1 MSTPVPT
8 YFFYEGNLYKY
19 IKTIKSDNCIVAW
32 CYQDED
38 RHWLSIPSAKRNH
51 KKAYTISQ
59 AAALIR
65 CSPAT
70 IKELIKKRMVKV
82 PEKSYD
88 YQRGTYEPLRDYI
101 SAEDMLDLRQAV
113 WDALPKNRFGEPYK
127 DTMSSALELEHRMNL
142 GDDREF
148 IMKDDGDIIKIY
160 KV

>member
-1 MSTPVPT
+1 MAIPQ
-8 YFFYEGNLYKY
+8 YFFYEGQLHRY
-19 IKTIKSDNCIVAW
+19 IKTIKSDNSVVAW

-38 RHWLSIPSAKRNH
+38 RHWLPLRSVVKNH
-51 KKAYTISQ
+51 EKAYTIKQ

-65 CSPAT
+65 CNEYV

-82 PEKSYD
+82 PEKAYD
-88 YQRGTYEPLRDYI
+88 YQNGTYAPLKDYI
-101 SAEDMLDLRQAV
+101 SASDMLELRQAV

-127 DTMSSALELEHRMNL
+127 DTMSSALELEHRMRL

-148 IMKDDGDIIKIY
+148 LVNDDGDIIKIY